1 MSAVNLA
8 HRVISLYRVQ
18 PREKEADIRNGKGEV
33 YSYKNG
39 RAKELSLTPCSKSK
53 YNPQG
58 YLKCTLSM
66 NNQHIYCMVHRL
78 VAKYFVQGEF
88 DGAVV
93 NHKDGDTYNNSCTNL
108 EWVTQKNNLLDANS
122 RNSQTFTKWYYQ
134 WRIKG
139 NNGYVS
145 EVLNGQK
152 EIKACINNNKL
163 PCIIPAKRFGV
174 QVPRAA

>member
-1 MSAVNLA
+1 MACIKNDYAFIDGTNNEYVVTN
-8 HRVISLYRVQ
+8 Q
-18 PREKEADIRNGKGEV
+18 GEV

-39 RAKELSLTPCSKSK
+39 KAKKLSLTPCSKSK

-145 EVLNGQK
+145 EILNGQK

-163 PCIIPAKRFGV
+163 DCCFTSLLKYKRSKEYV
-174 QVPRAA
+174 LERVTE